1 MRVFS
6 HGHESQPQHHFAH
19 AICGNSAPSYFMADG
34 NICNIFKQNW
44 NTIVDSELN
53 IADLLKRG
61 SAAQPLN

>member
-6 HGHESQPQHHFAH
+6 HGHEPQSQHNFAH
-19 AICGNSAPSYFMADG
+19 AICGNCAPSYFMADG
-34 NICNIFKQNW
+34 NIRNILKQNW

-61 SAAQPLN
+61 SATQPLN